1 MSHLCVL
8 CVVCVVCVVY
18 LCGMNT
24 LPATTTTVTIPTHND
39 VTLFAEYLQQRDL
52 RPHTRSS
59 YVSAWRRI
67 VIDLGGQT
75 ITTAAIAAWRD
86 SLLAQGRSPLSVN
99 VYLSV
104 VRLFSSWC
112 ASRGV
117 AADVAAGVRGVKA
130 EKHYRRDPLSA
141 DEAAAVL
148 RSATTT
154 RTRLMVELELR
165 AGLRG
170 VELHR
175 MNVGDRQTR
184 HGRDVLMVQG
194 KGRDV
199 KDQMVIL
206 CPATCAVWDQYLA
219 ERGCVRPTDP
229 LLVNSRGRRLTTRQ
243 IRRLVT
249 DTLVTAKVKCQTVTA
264 HSLRHTTAD
273 LLIRSGRAMAEVQ
286 QVLRHSSIDS
296 TQIYTRRAQTDA
308 RLVDPVEYS
317 LQHI

>member
-1 MSHLCVL
+1 MSHNCAL
-8 CVVCVVCVVY
+8 CVVCAVCVVY
-18 LCGMNT
+18 TCTMNT
-24 LPATTTTVTIPTHND
+24 LPTITRAVTIPSPTD
-39 VTLFAEYLQQRDL
+39 VNLFAEYLLHRDL
-52 RPHTRSS
+52 RPHTMAS

-67 VIDLGGQT
+67 VTDLGGQT

-112 ASRGV
+112 ASCGV
-117 AADVAAGVRGVKA
+117 SADVAAGVRGVKA
-130 EKHYRRDPLSA
+130 DKYYRRDPLSA
-141 DEAAAVL
+141 VEAAAVL
-148 RSATTT
+148 RSASST

-165 AGLRG
+165 AGMRG

-175 MNVGDRQTR
+175 ANVGDRQTR

-206 CPATCAVWDQYLA
+206 CPATCDVWDQYLA

-229 LLVNSRGRRLTTRQ
+229 LLVNSTGRRLTTRQ

-273 LLIRSGRAMAEVQ
+273 LLIRSGRAMADVQ

-296 TQIYTRRAQTDA
+296 TQIYTRRAQADA
-308 RLVDPVEYS
+308 RLTDPVEYT
-317 LQHI
+317 LQTI